1 MNSSR
6 RRRVVCGMSGGVDS
20 SATAAL
26 LLEQGYEVIGITLK
40 LWPQDCVNRAEDK
53 CCGPQ
58 AVTDARAVCHQLGIP
73 YYLIDEAA
81 EFQKHVIQYFAD
93 EYRASRTPNPCVM
106 CNQNLKFG
114 RLINRADQLGA
125 DFIATGHFARVE
137 RPLTSLRSEATARQA
152 TPISMNPGTS
162 NQPSLR
168 SYGSAGIE
176 HRTSN
181 IECGQKTENE
191 PLTPALSPFGGE
203 REKAAAGRAAARP
216 YRVQGFNAQILRGN
230 HSPSDGER
238 VSPAGSGRYLLK
250 RGRDL
255 KKDQSYFLFSLRQD
269 QLARALFPLGEKTK
283 SDTRAVARHC
293 QLKTADKEESMEICF
308 VPDNDYGGFLQ
319 QANLVRKHR
328 GEITDLHGHV
338 LGHHDGIEFYTIGQR
353 RGLGITT
360 PKPVYVVELDAD
372 RNRVV
377 VGDETALDRDEFT
390 ATQCNW
396 IPFDQPA
403 GPMEVTTKIRYNH
416 PGTPAT
422 VTPSGNGTVR
432 VKLHSPQRAITPG
445 QAAVFYQD
453 DLVLGGGWIA
463 R

>member
-1 MNSSR
+1 VNSQKR
-6 RRRVVCGMSGGVDS
+6 QRVVCGMSGGVDS

-26 LLEQGYEVIGITLK
+26 LIEQGYDVIGITLK

-58 AVTDARAVCHQLGIP
+58 AVTDARAVCHKLDIP

-93 EYRASRTPNPCVM
+93 EYKAGRTPNPCVM

-114 RLINRADQLGA
+114 RLIDRADQLGA
-125 DFIATGHFARVE
+125 EFVATGHFARIE
-137 RPLTSLRSEATARQA
+137 RVGSSRREEALSDKSEIDLSLLTSAAT
-152 TPISMNPGTS
+152 
-162 NQPSLR
+162 
-168 SYGSAGIE
+168 
-176 HRTSN
+176 
-181 IECGQKTENE
+181 
-191 PLTPALSPFGGE
+191 
-203 REKAAAGRAAARP
+203 GRC
-216 YRVQGFNAQILRGN
+216 
-230 HSPSDGER
+230 
-238 VSPAGSGRYLLK
+238 LLK

-255 KKDQSYFLFSLRQD
+255 KKDQSYFLFTLRQD
-269 QLARALFPLGEKTK
+269 QLARAIFPLGEKTK

-319 QANLVRKHR
+319 QANLVQKHR

-353 RGLGITT
+353 KGLGITT
-360 PKPVYVVELDAD
+360 PKPVYVVELDVEN
-372 RNRVV
+372 NRII
-377 VGDETALDRDEFT
+377 VGDDSALDRDEFT
-390 ATQCNW
+390 ADRCNW
-396 IPFDQPA
+396 HPFEKLTEPI
-403 GPMEVTTKIRYNH
+403 EVTAKIRYNH

-422 VTPSGNGTVR
+422 VTPTGNGSVK
-432 VKLHSPQRAITPG
+432 VKLHAPQRAITPG
-445 QAAVFYQD
+445 QAAVFYQAD
-453 DLVLGGGWIA
+453 VVVGGGWIA